1 MISLDETKKTA
12 HLISILMRGFV
23 RAAVVAAALGF
34 QSMSA
39 SFVTNPK

>member
-12 HLISILMRGFV
+12 LLISILMRGFV
-23 RAAVVAAALGF
+23 RVVVMAALRF

-39 SFVTNPK
+39 SFVTKPK